1 MKEQW
6 KKELEPFAILVAGV
20 NEDLENRAEE
30 DLRALLDACN
40 QPTITNCW
48 YWTYKAAKWIQPLVE
63 EELARRNYAASM
75 EPLHGKDAY
84 QNSEA

>member
-30 DLRALLDACN
+30 DLRVLLDACQ
-40 QPTITNCW
+40 QPTHTNCW
-48 YWTYKAAKWIQPLVE
+48 CWTYAAAKWIRPLVE
-63 EELARRNYAASM
+63 EELARREYANKGHNVEVS
-75 EPLHGKDAY
+75 
-84 QNSEA
+84 